1 MKIFKVTYR
10 KKSYGFLIFS
20 ELLFY
25 RWVNPLL
32 MLLYLEFWQ
41 MAYSMAKYG
50 RLPETVAE
58 TKILFGVVGVLFVE
72 MFLSWARR
80 YKFSR
85 KQPKEV
91 LLDKDSIQ
99 LLDEAGEL
107 LAIYGWHE
115 VKKIR
120 KRNTEYQFSFHNGRR
135 LTLAAEDFSQEDWTE
150 FPSWIKEQH
159 EIKIEGWK
167 PIALVLSTAVWFGIT
182 CVGGFTLYRT
192 AVDLNGRLAWKLE
205 SVRSE
210 NEQTEVSYKRQN
222 IYDGGIENALELADK
237 ELTLFPLLSVSQFE
251 CSFSEDGTIES
262 LYMVLWGFDKD
273 KNLMEGYNFKY
284 DRAESQKLWMKI
296 QRYISNR
303 DRTSDVKYDEAVSVE
318 ALIEN
323 LSKESIREAKE
334 FMGLTEKKSLKVSY
348 AMADQLAENNFY
360 IQVTVKEQPESYP
373 TARIVLMERQP

>member
-1 MKIFKVTYR
+1 MKIFKITYR
-10 KKSYGFLIFS
+10 KKAYGFLIFS
-20 ELLFY
+20 ELLFH

-50 RLPETVAE
+50 RLPETLAE
-58 TKILFGVVGVLFVE
+58 TKLLFGVAGVLFIE
-72 MFLSWARR
+72 MILSWARR
-80 YKFSR
+80 YKSSR

-99 LLDEAGEL
+99 LLDESGEL
-107 LAIYGWHE
+107 LAIFGWHE

-135 LTLAAEDFSQEDWTE
+135 LTLAAEDFSQEEWEE
-150 FPSWIKEQH
+150 FPSWIKKQH
-159 EIKIEGWK
+159 EIKTEGWK
-167 PIALVLSTAVWFGIT
+167 PLVLALSTAVWLGIT
-182 CVGGFTLYRT
+182 CVGGFALYRT

-205 SVRSE
+205 AVRSE
-210 NEQTEVSYKRQN
+210 KEQRKVTYKGQN
-222 IYDGGIENALELADK
+222 IYDGGIENALNLADK
-237 ELTLFPLLSVSQFE
+237 ELELFPLLSVSQFE

-273 KNLMEGYNFKY
+273 KNLIEGYDFKY
-284 DRAESQKLWMKI
+284 DRTESQKLWMKI
-296 QRYISNR
+296 QRYNGSR
-303 DRTSDVKYDEAVSVE
+303 DRTKDVKYDEAVPVE
-318 ALIEN
+318 TLIEK
-323 LSKESIREAKE
+323 LSKESVREAKE

-348 AMADQLAENNFY
+348 TMADQLAENNFH

-373 TARIVLMERQP
+373 TAQIILMERQP